1 MSPKVRQR
9 EEDDTSNGSE
19 THITAEVSSQRE
31 RNPEHRG
38 NHIKDSSNSPDSSTS
53 EIQGQKPR
61 LQASDIRSD
70 FVPPYGHSSLS
81 SWSASSDKQLGSPGC
96 AADRVFPI
104 RSVVSVDPSQT
115 LYTLPSRKSSEQQ
128 EYFTPGAAGYEI
140 AAGQQSRKSSLE
152 ANSKPAPPAQQHPH
166 LPGERARGI
175 RKRYNTTGRDSER
188 YGGGLR
194 MQLFSYATSEKSN
207 ESQSS
212 STQDT
217 SNSTSLGTHTPAE
230 QEGNSGLVTAR
241 FKHVVTAEGHAVITG
256 RDGETLQRC
265 EDEP

>member
-1 MSPKVRQR
+1 MSPKMRQR
-9 EEDDTSNGSE
+9 EEDDTTNGSE
-19 THITAEVSSQRE
+19 IQLATELSSQRE
-31 RNPEHRG
+31 RNPEHSG
-38 NHIKDSSNSPDSSTS
+38 NHTKNSSNSPDSSTS

-70 FVPPYGHSSLS
+70 FVPLHGHSSLS
-81 SWSASSDKQLGSPGC
+81 SWSASSDKQLGSPG
-96 AADRVFPI
+96 AATDRVFPI

-115 LYTLPSRKSSEQQ
+115 PYTLPGRISGEQQ
-128 EYFTPGAAGYEI
+128 EYFPPGAAGHHI
-140 AAGQQSRKSSLE
+140 AASHQSRKSSLE
-152 ANSKPAPPAQQHPH
+152 ANGKPTPPAEQHSH
-166 LPGERARGI
+166 LPGERARGN
-175 RKRYNTTGRDSER
+175 RKRSNPPARDSDR

-217 SNSTSLGTHTPAE
+217 LNSTSLGTRTPAE
-230 QEGNSGLVTAR
+230 QESNPGLVTAR
-241 FKHVVTAEGHAVITG
+241 FKHVVTAEGHAIITG